1 MTDNNAAIAAAEAR
15 RKEITGETQRMRIWN
30 AVSKTDP
37 SHTKKVTFGRTFTS
51 IDAHWQIQQAT
62 KQFGPVGEGW
72 RYEVQHSIERLADT
86 MILAVADV
94 TIQYHT
100 GTTDILWS
108 SYGPIRGTCEIYS
121 PDKSGKMRVDEDAPK
136 KAMTD
141 ALTKGLSHLGF
152 SADVFLG
159 LFDDN
164 RYVQKVEREFK
175 DADKADIERLS
186 PKNAPRDGEG
196 ELLSTYASDVAK
208 KAKDWADAAISSI
221 NLGKTEDAIAWARAA
236 GEVPKG
242 KKKSPLG
249 WLEDNAPDQFVRV
262 NTAYTNVVGE
272 GLR

>member
-1 MTDNNAAIAAAEAR
+1 
-15 RKEITGETQRMRIWN
+15 MR
-30 AVSKTDP
+30 ATE
-37 SHTKKVTFGRTFTS
+37 TFGP
-51 IDAHWQIQQAT
+51 IGD
-62 KQFGPVGEGW
+62 GW
-72 RYEVQHSIERLADT
+72 GYDVAYSTERMSEALVLT
-86 MILAVADV
+86 VADV
-94 TIQYHT
+94 TIWWR
-100 GTTDILWS
+100 GGDDKIEDCFIRK
-108 SYGPIRGTCEIYS
+108 YGPIRGMS
-121 PDKSGKMRVDEDAPK
+121 AVLDKGRVDDDAGK

-164 RYVQKVEREFK
+164 KYVQKVKQEFVE
-175 DADKADIERLS
+175 ADKADVERLA
-186 PKNAPRDGEG
+186 PKDAPRDGEG
-196 ELLSTYASDVAK
+196 ELLSTYEAEVAK
-208 KAKDWADAAISSI
+208 KAKRTRADAAISSI

-236 GEVPKG
+236 DEVPKG

>member
-1 MTDNNAAIAAAEAR
+1 MTN
-15 RKEITGETQRMRIWN
+15 MRIWD

-37 SHTKKVTFGRTFTS
+37 KHTKPVAFGARRFTS
-51 IDAHWQIQQAT
+51 IDAHWQVMRAT
-62 KQFGPVGEGW
+62 ETFGPIGEGW
-72 RYEVQHSIERLADT
+72 GYDVHYSTERLSDQVVLT
-86 MILAVADV
+86 VADV
-94 TIQYHT
+94 TIWWGPPLMGIDGGSNKAPHVISRQQ
-100 GTTDILWS
+100 
-108 SYGPIRGTCEIYS
+108 YGPIRGMS
-121 PDKSGKMRVDEDAPK
+121 AVLDKGRVDDDAGK

-164 RYVQKVEREFK
+164 KYVQKVKQEFVE
-175 DADKADIERLS
+175 ADKADVERLA
-186 PKNAPRDGEG
+186 PRDAPRDGEG
-196 ELLSTYASDVAK
+196 ELLSTYAVEVSK

-236 GEVPKG
+236 DEVPKG

-249 WLEDNAPDQFVRV
+249 WLEDNAPGQFVRV